1 MLNDD
6 LDDTVNVYTEVIQ
19 VETYAI
25 HNKLTYLPIA
35 FMYSSK
41 FSDAEIF
48 HFPIIL
54 AIFPSYI
61 LWRFDTK
68 SFEQMSKLS
77 VRKLNTDV
85 LFLKR
90 CQAVPW

>member
-1 MLNDD
+1 MIYFGNVTVDQHDDGKKNAIQISKDMLNDD

-61 LWRFDTK
+61 L
-68 SFEQMSKLS
+68 
-77 VRKLNTDV
+77 
-85 LFLKR
+85 
-90 CQAVPW
+90 